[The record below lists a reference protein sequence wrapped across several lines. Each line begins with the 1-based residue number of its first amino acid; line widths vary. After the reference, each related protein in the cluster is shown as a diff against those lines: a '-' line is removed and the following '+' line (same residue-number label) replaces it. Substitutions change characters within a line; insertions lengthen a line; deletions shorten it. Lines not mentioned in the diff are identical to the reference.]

1 MAGSSATSQN
11 NSNSSEASDN
21 QIIDIR
27 KRKRMQSNRESARRS
42 RQRKQKQLDDLTAE
56 ASRVRDQNGQILST
70 VNVTTQLYM
79 NIEAENSVLKA
90 QLSELTNRLNSLN
103 EIIRCLSSPA
113 VKNTAVTTSFEY
125 DEQESCG
132 NGSFDLDNFDDYFSV
147 NSFGA
152 WGIEIPAAAYPMPIT
167 PAPDAFMR

>member
-1 MAGSSATSQN
+1 MASSSATSQN
-11 NSNSSEASDN
+11 NSNSLEASDN

-56 ASRVRDQNGQILST
+56 VSRLRDQNGQILST

-79 NIEAENSVLKA
+79 NMEAENSVLKA

-113 VKNTAVTTSFEY
+113 VKNTAITTSFES
-125 DEQESCG
+125 DEKESCG
-132 NGSFDLDNFDDYFSV
+132 NGSFDLDDFDDYFSV
-147 NSFGA
+147 NSFGSA
-152 WGIEIPAAAYPMPIT
+152 WGIEIPAAAHPIM
-167 PAPDAFMR
+167 PAPGV

>member
-1 MAGSSATSQN
+1 MASSSATSQN

-42 RQRKQKQLDDLTAE
+42 RQKKQKQLDDLTAE
-56 ASRVRDQNGQILST
+56 VSRLTDQNGQILNT
-70 VNVTTQLYM
+70 MNVTTQLYM
-79 NIEAENSVLKA
+79 NVEAENSVLKA

-103 EIIRCLSSPA
+103 DIIRCLSSPA
-113 VKNTAVTTSFEY
+113 VKSTAITTSFES
-125 DEQESCG
+125 DEQESFG
-132 NGSFDLDNFDDYFSV
+132 NGSFDLDDCFSV

-152 WGIEIPAAAYPMPIT
+152 WGIDIPAAPYPIMPSL
-167 PAPDAFMR
+167 DAFMC